1 MRRETGFVKGQARKA
16 RAGQADGGAR
26 HPVVPAA
33 RARTRLRSGPRTT
46 LPGSL
51 FPSRRSVLAP
61 AFGFLLLLLG
71 MMHPG
76 HAAVS
81 VTHRVLPNGM
91 TVILYPSAQAP
102 TVACRLFYVTGSVH
116 ERPGN
121 TGIAHLLEHMLFKG
135 TRKTGTRDS
144 VADARLDARIMAVM
158 DTLDVLLAMPALD
171 SAGTAHR
178 KRLRETHDSLLARQ
192 RELMIPYELWEAYEK
207 AGGTGLNAFTSDL
220 MTAYIVT
227 LPRERVELFL
237 WLEADRMQNAVLRE
251 FYPERDVVA
260 EERRMRV
267 EDRPTGRYWES
278 LVGVFYEAHPYRFPT
293 IGYPS
298 DIRHLTRRQ
307 AEEHYRKYYKPN
319 NAILVL
325 AGDLDTAATLRDI
338 ERYFGPIPRGEEFP
352 PVVTEEPP
360 PAGEKRLTV
369 RRADAA
375 PRLDLLF
382 HTPGF
387 PHEDLYALDVLEGVL
402 GGKSGRLHRK
412 LVTDLK
418 LATSAAAG
426 NGVDRYTSSF
436 HVAVGLDGKPDIAK
450 VEAAV
455 WDVLEE
461 LARAPVTPRELQRA
475 RNQVAARTVRS
486 MENMEHLATE
496 LAYWEMRAAAYGP
509 GGWAFINRFP
519 EAVQAVTAEQV
530 QAAAARYFR
539 RDAVTVGVIVPPQE
553 TTAAGGKAGPR

>member
-1 MRRETGFVKGQARKA
+1 
-16 RAGQADGGAR
+16 
-26 HPVVPAA
+26 
-33 RARTRLRSGPRTT
+33 
-46 LPGSL
+46 
-51 FPSRRSVLAP
+51 
-61 AFGFLLLLLG
+61 
-71 MMHPG
+71 
-76 HAAVS
+76 
-81 VTHRVLPNGM
+81 M
-91 TVILYPSAQAP
+91 TVILYPSKQAP

-144 VADARLDARIMAVM
+144 VADARIDARIAAVM
-158 DTLDVLLAMPALD
+158 DTLDADHA
-171 SAGTAHR
+171 SASSGSATRDVAR
-178 KRLRETHDSLLARQ
+178 VARLRATHDSLLAEQ
-192 RELMIPYELWEAYEK
+192 RKLIIPYELWEAYEK

-220 MTAYIVT
+220 MTAYIVS

-237 WLEADRMQNAVLRE
+237 WLEADRMQHAVLRE
-251 FYPERDVVA
+251 FYPERDVVS

-278 LVGVFYEAHPYRFPT
+278 LVGVFYEAHPYRLPT

-298 DIRHLTRRQ
+298 DIRYLTRRQ

-325 AGDLDTAATLRDI
+325 AGDLDTNTVLADI
-338 ERYFGPIPRGEEFP
+338 ERYFGPIPRGENFP
-352 PVVTEEPP
+352 PVVTAEPA

-375 PRLDLLF
+375 PRLDIMF

-387 PHEDLYALDVLEGVL
+387 PHDDLFALDVLEGVL
-402 GGKSGRLHRK
+402 SGKSGRLHKK

-418 LATSAAAG
+418 LATSASAG

-436 HVAVGLDGKPDIAK
+436 HVAVGLDGKPHIATI
-450 VEAAV
+450 EAAV
-455 WDVLEE
+455 WEVLEE
-461 LARAPVTPRELQRA
+461 LTRVPVTERELQRA

-486 MENMEHLATE
+486 VENMEELATE
-496 LAYWEMRAAAYGP
+496 LAYWEMRGAAQGP
-509 GGWAFINRFP
+509 GGWSHVNRFP
-519 EAVQAVTAEQV
+519 AGVQAVTAAQV
-530 QAAAARYFR
+530 QAAAARYFK
-539 RDAVTVGVIVPPQE
+539 RDAATVGVIVPPLDSK
-553 TTAAGGKAGPR
+553 AAVKTGGAQ

>member
-1 MRRETGFVKGQARKA
+1 MRKA
-16 RAGQADGGAR
+16 KSEKRIRAWRVA
-26 HPVVPAA
+26 
-33 RARTRLRSGPRTT
+33 LRCGSSNV
-46 LPGSL
+46 LFSFLISL
-51 FPSRRSVLAP
+51 FAFVSLSSAEISV
-61 AFGFLLLLLG
+61 
-71 MMHPG
+71 
-76 HAAVS
+76 V
-81 VTHRVLPNGM
+81 HRVLPNGL
-91 TVILYPSAQAP
+91 TVILHPSKQAP

-116 ERPGN
+116 EKPGN

-144 VADARLDARIMAVM
+144 VADARLDARIVAVM
-158 DTLDVLLAMPALD
+158 DTLDALLAMPAAD
-171 SAGTAHR
+171 SAVRAR
-178 KRLRETHDSLLARQ
+178 RERLRAAHDSLLAEQ
-192 RELMIPYELWEAYEK
+192 RALMIPYELWEAYEK

-237 WLEADRMQNAVLRE
+237 WLEADRMQHAVLRE
-251 FYPERDVVA
+251 FYSERDVVS

-278 LVGVFYEAHPYRFPT
+278 LVGVFYEAHPYRLPT

-325 AGDLDTAATLRDI
+325 AGDLDTTQALRDI
-338 ERYFGPIPRGEEFP
+338 ERYFGAIPRGEEFP
-352 PVVTEEPP
+352 PVITAEPA

-369 RRADAA
+369 RRADAP

-387 PHEDLYALDVLEGVL
+387 PHDDLLALDVLEGVL
-402 GGKSGRLHRK
+402 SGKSGRLHKK

-418 LATSAAAG
+418 LATSASAG

-436 HVAVGLDGKPDIAK
+436 HVAVGLDGKPDMAK
-450 VEAAV
+450 VESAV
-455 WDVLEE
+455 WEVLEE
-461 LARAPVTPRELQRA
+461 LGRAPVTERELQRA

-486 MENMEHLATE
+486 MENMEELATE
-496 LAYWEMRAAAYGP
+496 LAYWEMRGAAHGP
-509 GGWAFINRFP
+509 GGWAYVNRFP
-519 EAVQAVTAEQV
+519 AGVQTVTAEQV
-530 QAAAARYFR
+530 QAAAARYFQ
-539 RDAVTVGVIVPPQE
+539 RDAVTVGVIIPPEQPDAKE
-553 TTAAGGKAGPR
+553 AKARKPEARP

>member
-1 MRRETGFVKGQARKA
+1 MKSEIRNQKVNAPKI
-16 RAGQADGGAR
+16 
-26 HPVVPAA
+26 
-33 RARTRLRSGPRTT
+33 SGVSALFSDFRF
-46 LPGSL
+46 LISDFASL
-51 FPSRRSVLAP
+51 RSVLSLC
-61 AFGFLLLLLG
+61 LLL
-71 MMHPG
+71 
-76 HAAVS
+76 VS
-81 VTHRVLPNGM
+81 WVSADIQATHRVLPNGL
-91 TVILYPSAQAP
+91 TVILHPSRQAP

-144 VADARLDARIMAVM
+144 VADARLDARIVAVM
-158 DTLDVLLAMPALD
+158 DTLDALLASPAAD
-171 SAGTAHR
+171 SVTRAR
-178 KRLRETHDSLLARQ
+178 RERLRATHDSLLAQQ
-192 RELMIPYELWEAYEK
+192 RALMIPYELWEAYEK

-251 FYPERDVVA
+251 FYSERDVVN
-260 EERRMRV
+260 EERRLRV

-278 LVGVFYEAHPYRFPT
+278 LVGVFYEAHPYRLPT

-325 AGDLDTAATLRDI
+325 AGDIDTTQALRDI
-338 ERYFGPIPRGEEFP
+338 ERYFGSIPRGEDFP
-352 PVVTEEPP
+352 PVVTAEPV

-387 PHEDLYALDVLEGVL
+387 PHDDLLALDVLEGVL
-402 GGKSGRLHRK
+402 SGKSGRLYKK

-418 LATSAAAG
+418 LATSASAG

-436 HVAVGLDGKPDIAK
+436 HVAVGLDGKPDMAK

-455 WDVLEE
+455 WEVLDE
-461 LARAPVTPRELQRA
+461 LGRAPVTERELQRA

-486 MENMEHLATE
+486 MEDMEQLATE
-496 LAYWEMRAAAYGP
+496 LAYWEMRGAAQGP
-509 GGWAFINRFP
+509 GGWTYVNRFP
-519 EAVQAVTAEQV
+519 AGVQAVTGEQV
-530 QAAAARYFR
+530 QAAAARYFK
-539 RDAVTVGVIVPPQE
+539 RDAVTVGVILPPDERASQDR
-553 TTAAGGKAGPR
+553 KALKAQSDPKPEARP

>member
-1 MRRETGFVKGQARKA
+1 MKSEIGNRKQNTAHPAVVRRFLSYFRFHISDSAFL
-16 RAGQADGGAR
+16 
-26 HPVVPAA
+26 
-33 RARTRLRSGPRTT
+33 RT
-46 LPGSL
+46 
-51 FPSRRSVLAP
+51 VLALF
-61 AFGFLLLLLG
+61 ALLLL
-71 MMHPG
+71 P
-76 HAAVS
+76 AQAEISAV
-81 VTHRVLPNGM
+81 HRVLPNGL
-91 TVILYPSAQAP
+91 TVILHPSKLAP
-102 TVACRLFYVTGSVH
+102 TVACRLFFATGSVH

-135 TRKTGTRDS
+135 THKVGVKDS
-144 VADARLDARIMAVM
+144 AADARLEARL
-158 DTLDVLLAMPALD
+158 TALQD
-171 SAGTAHR
+171 SLERADRGSERAR
-178 KRLRETHDSLLARQ
+178 RLRAAYDSILAEQ
-192 RELMIPYELWEAYEK
+192 RKGLVPYELWEAYEK

-227 LPRERVELFL
+227 LPKNRVELFL

-251 FYPERDVVA
+251 FLPERDVVM

-278 LVGVFYEAHPYRFPT
+278 LIGVFYEAHPYRFPT

-307 AEEHYRKYYKPN
+307 AEEHYRRYYKPN

-325 AGDLDTAATLRDI
+325 AGDIDTTEALRQI
-338 ERYFGPIPRGEEFP
+338 ERYFGPIPRGDEFP

-369 RRADAA
+369 RRGDAP

-387 PHEDLYALDVLEGVL
+387 PHDDLAALDVLEGVL
-402 GGKSGRLHRK
+402 TGKSGRLHRK

-418 LATSAAAG
+418 LAVSVSAG
-426 NGVDRYTSSF
+426 NGVDKYSSTF
-436 HVAVGLDGKPDIAK
+436 HVAVNLDGRPDLAK

-455 WDVLEE
+455 WEVLDEV
-461 LARAPVTPRELQRA
+461 ARAPVTPRELQRA

-486 MENMEHLATE
+486 MENMEGLATE
-496 LAYWEMRAAAYGP
+496 LAYWELRGGP
-509 GGWAFINRFP
+509 GGWAHVNRFP
-519 EAVQAVTAEQV
+519 EAVQAVTAEQAR
-530 QAAAARYFR
+530 AAAARYFR
-539 RDAVTVGVIVPPQE
+539 RDAVTVGAILPPDAE
-553 TTAAGGKAGPR
+553 AKGAGKTATRNARGANR

>member
-1 MRRETGFVKGQARKA
+1 MSDEKKLCDHHGSEMIESYANFP
-16 RAGQADGGAR
+16 DNS
-26 HPVVPAA
+26 
-33 RARTRLRSGPRTT
+33 RLESKP
-46 LPGSL
+46 SL
-51 FPSRRSVLAP
+51 VLAFSSFITHHSSI
-61 AFGFLLLLLG
+61 ARSRIVLVLCLLLAPL
-71 MMHPG
+71 
-76 HAAVS
+76 ASADIQ
-81 VTHRVLPNGM
+81 VTHRVLPNGL
-91 TVILYPSAQAP
+91 TVILYPSKQAP

-144 VADARLDARIMAVM
+144 VADARIDAQLATVM
-158 DTLDVLLAMPALD
+158 DTLDALQQALPRD
-171 SAGTAHR
+171 VHR
-178 KRLRETHDSLLARQ
+178 IARLRARHDSLMDQQ
-192 RELMIPYELWEAYEK
+192 RKLMIPYELWEAYEK

-227 LPRERVELFL
+227 LPRERLELFL

-251 FYPERDVVA
+251 FYPERDVVG

-278 LVGVFYEAHPYRFPT
+278 LTGVFYEAHPYRLPT

-325 AGDLDTAATLRDI
+325 AGDLDTTAALRDV
-338 ERYFGPIPRGEEFP
+338 ERYFGSIPRGEDFP
-352 PVVTEEPP
+352 PVVTAEPT

-375 PRLDLLF
+375 PRLDLMF

-387 PHEDLYALDVLEGVL
+387 PHDDLYALDVLEGVL
-402 GGKSGRLHRK
+402 SGKSGRLHKK
-412 LVTDLK
+412 LVTELK
-418 LATSAAAG
+418 LATSASAG

-436 HVAVGLDGKPDIAK
+436 HVAVGLDGKPEIAK

-455 WDVLEE
+455 WEVLEE
-461 LARAPVTPRELQRA
+461 LTRTPVTERELQRA

-486 MENMEHLATE
+486 MENMEELATE
-496 LAYWEMRAAAYGP
+496 LAYWEMRAAARGP
-509 GGWAFINRFP
+509 GGWAYVNWFP
-519 EAVQAVTAEQV
+519 EGVQAVTAAQV
-530 QAAAARYFR
+530 QAAAANYFKR
-539 RDAVTVGVIVPPQE
+539 EAVTVGVIVPPVDA
-553 TTAAGGKAGPR
+553 AAGTKGAGK

>member
-1 MRRETGFVKGQARKA
+1 MPQARGGVRCKVFGA
-16 RAGQADGGAR
+16 LWAFITAFVIAVEPASADIQA
-26 HPVVPAA
+26 
-33 RARTRLRSGPRTT
+33 
-46 LPGSL
+46 
-51 FPSRRSVLAP
+51 
-61 AFGFLLLLLG
+61 
-71 MMHPG
+71 
-76 HAAVS
+76 
-81 VTHRVLPNGM
+81 THRVLPNGL
-91 TVILYPSAQAP
+91 TVILYPSSQAP

-135 TRKTGTRDS
+135 TRKTGTRDA
-144 VADARLDARIMAVM
+144 VADARLDARIAAVM
-158 DTLDVLLAMPALD
+158 DTLDALRAAPVAD
-171 SAGTAHR
+171 SAGLAR
-178 KRLRETHDSLLARQ
+178 RQRLRETHDSLLARQ

-278 LVGVFYEAHPYRFPT
+278 LIGVFYEAHPYRLPT

-325 AGDLDTAATLRDI
+325 AGDLDTTATLRDI
-338 ERYFGPIPRGEEFP
+338 ERYFGSIPRGEEFP
-352 PVVTEEPP
+352 PVVTEEPA

-387 PHEDLYALDVLEGVL
+387 AHEDLFALDVLEGVL
-402 GGKSGRLHRK
+402 SGKSGRLHKK
-412 LVTDLK
+412 LVTGLK

-436 HVAVGLDGKPDIAK
+436 HVAVGLDGRPDIAK

-455 WDVLEE
+455 WEVLEE
-461 LARAPVTPRELQRA
+461 LAREPVTARELQRA

-486 MENMEHLATE
+486 MENMEQLATE

-509 GGWAFINRFP
+509 GGWAHVNAFP
-519 EAVQAVTAEQV
+519 AAVQAVTAEQV
-530 QAAAARYFR
+530 QAVAAKYFR
-539 RDAVTVGVIVPPQE
+539 RDAVTVGVIIPPQE
-553 TTAAGGKAGPR
+553 TQPVPTKAGRP